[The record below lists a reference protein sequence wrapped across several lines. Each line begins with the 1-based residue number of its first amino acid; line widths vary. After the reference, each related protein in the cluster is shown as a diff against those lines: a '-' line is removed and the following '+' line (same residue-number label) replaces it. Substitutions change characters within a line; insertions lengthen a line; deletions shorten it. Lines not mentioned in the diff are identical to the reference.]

1 MKKLLTISL
10 AVLGF
15 FILTPNLNAQVV
27 TTTSVN
33 NTECEPLGADYDACL
48 NSVCENV
55 DTFEEC
61 NGLRDQCQ
69 SEFSAFMDCELEY
82 DEASGKGGVVSENPS
97 ISDENGG
104 SGNAVN
110 VASGSSASFDY
121 DGPVFDG
128 PGLTGGATMV
138 EGRIDGN
145 VSRERNLKELIIG
158 WTNFLLS
165 ITAILAVVALVW
177 AGFLYVTAF
186 GDDSRMET
194 AKKIVIWVVG
204 GILLILGAYAI
215 VNTVMQAVF

>member
-10 AVLGF
+10 AVLTSLVLGSD
-15 FILTPNLNAQVV
+15 LSAQVV
-27 TTTSVN
+27 TTTIVDHPK
-33 NTECEPLGADYDACL
+33 CEQLGADYDACM
-48 NSVCENV
+48 NRVCADV
-55 DTFEEC
+55 DTDEDC
-61 NGLRDQCQ
+61 NNQRTQCQ
-69 SEFSAFMDCELEY
+69 SELNRFMDCELEY
-82 DEASGKGGVVSENPS
+82 DQANAANSTTGGT
-97 ISDENGG
+97 G
-104 SGNAVN
+104 GNAVN
-110 VASGSSASFDY
+110 VSSGSSASFDY